1 MAVSLLPK
9 FPPNN
14 RPPRVEAQSGSD
26 SDNSTY
32 APPYPGVRLSRRAP
46 VYKIESPNPSSILNP
61 SISMVV
67 AIEWDSQI
75 GRTLRM
81 WKQWTW
87 FRIAR
92 SWKDCCF
99 PRGLQMVQNLLV
111 VSVFSLCLMCDPT
124 ESFQSKP
131 FHPIMMDIVATI
143 AQLVEAGVYK
153 ELSPVSLL
161 GLSCK
166 TLLTQPTAVGAYW
179 SGTFVSGINHFQ

>member
-14 RPPRVEAQSGSD
+14 RPPRVDAQSGSD
-26 SDNSTY
+26 SDNSAYT
-32 APPYPGVRLSRRAP
+32 PPYPGVRLSRRAP

-87 FRIAR
+87 FRITR

-111 VSVFSLCLMCDPT
+111 VIVCSLCLMCDLT
-124 ESFQSKP
+124 ESSS
-131 FHPIMMDIVATI
+131 
-143 AQLVEAGVYK
+143 VETF
-153 ELSPVSLL
+153 SPDHDGYCSYY
-161 GLSCK
+161 C
-166 TLLTQPTAVGAYW
+166 AVGRGR
-179 SGTFVSGINHFQ
+179 SLQGVKSSKFVWDYPVKCR